1 MNESWLAMFFGRV
14 APRWTGFAIVA
25 VAILSGGRA
34 RAQISRE
41 SQAAAQAIFDE
52 ARKLM
57 ADGKYA
63 EACPKFAESQR
74 LDPGAGTL
82 LNLANCYEKNGQTAS
97 AWATFIDAGGE
108 AKKSAHDD
116 WEATAHKRAD
126 LLEPTLSRLTISV
139 PEAAWLDGFEIRRDG
154 AVVPRAEWG
163 SSLPVDPG
171 RHVIVATA
179 PRRRKWARTFILA
192 PKGGTEVLTIPTLD
206 VDETVVRRRVAVA
219 FGGVAV
225 ASLVVGS
232 VFGLEAKAKNDQA
245 LLPSHC
251 PSPTSCYPSGID
263 LANEA
268 RTFATVSTIGFV
280 VGAATLV
287 GGGVLYFWPA
297 KRREGSKAAALS
309 LTPSVGRGGVGLTL
323 GGDF

>member
-1 MNESWLAMFFGRV
+1 MNESWSPMFFGRG
-14 APRWTGFAIVA
+14 APRWTGVAIVA
-25 VAILSGGRA
+25 VAILSGGRV
-34 RAQISRE
+34 RAQTSRE
-41 SQAAAQAIFDE
+41 SQAAAQAIFDD

-108 AKKSAHDD
+108 AKKSSHDD

-126 LLEPTLSRLTISV
+126 LLEPTLSRLTIAV
-139 PEAAWLDGFEIRRDG
+139 PGAAWLDGLEVQRDG
-154 AVVPRAEWG
+154 AVVARAEWG

-171 RHVIVATA
+171 PHVIAATA
-179 PRRRKWARTFILA
+179 PHRRKWARTVIVA
-192 PKGGTEVLTIPTLD
+192 PSGGVQTVTISTLD
-206 VDETVVRRRVAVA
+206 IDETVVRRRVGFALAGV
-219 FGGVAV
+219 GVA
-225 ASLVVGS
+225 ALVVGT
-232 VFGLEAKAKNDQA
+232 VFGLEAKPKNDEA
-245 LLPSHC
+245 LQPSHC
-251 PSPTSCYPSGID
+251 ITPTLCYPSGIA
-263 LANEA
+263 LASEA
-268 RTFATVSTIGFV
+268 RTFATVSTIAFA
-280 VGAATLV
+280 VGSAALV

-297 KRREGSKAAALS
+297 KRREGASAARLK
-309 LTPSVGRGGVGLTL
+309 LIPSVARAGVELTI